1 MMRSDEQL
9 IAGCLKG
16 DKLSQRDLYDRYS
29 RKMFGVCLRYCNNRE
44 DAEEVLQEGLLKV
57 FHKLADFK
65 KEGALESWI
74 KRIIIN
80 TALDFYRRNKN
91 KQRETEWQDNITI
104 SIEPLTELKT
114 KELLQ
119 VIQNL
124 PLGFRT
130 VFNLYAIEGYNHGEI
145 AGMLNISEGTSKS
158 QYSRARQH
166 LMSMIEKENKT
177 SFTSNSNNE
186 SGLENKIIPLNSI

>member
-16 DKLSQRDLYDRYS
+16 DKLSQKDLYDRYS

-177 SFTSNSNNE
+177 SFTSTSNNE
-186 SGLENKIIPLNSI
+186 SALENKIIPLNSI

>member
-177 SFTSNSNNE
+177 SLSSTSNNE

>member
-177 SFTSNSNNE
+177 SLRNSTNE
-186 SGLENKIIPLNSI
+186 AGLENKIIPLNSI

>member
-16 DKLSQRDLYDRYS
+16 DKLSQRDLYDKYS
-29 RKMFGVCLRYCNNRE
+29 RKMFGVCLRSCNRRE
-44 DAEEVLQEGLLKV
+44 EAEEVLQEGLLKV
-57 FHKLADFK
+57 FHNLKDFK
-65 KEGALESWI
+65 REGPLESWI

-91 KQRETEWQDNITI
+91 RQQETEWQENIII

-114 KELLQ
+114 KELLKI
-119 VIQNL
+119 IQSL

-130 VFNLYAIEGYNHGEI
+130 VFNLYAIEGYNHAEI
-145 AGMLNISEGTSKS
+145 GDMLNISEGTSKS

-166 LMSMIEKENKT
+166 LMTMIEKEKKT
-177 SFTSNSNNE
+177 IDSSNNNE
-186 SGLENKIIPLNSI
+186 ASLEHKIIPLNSI

>member
-1 MMRSDEQL
+1 MRSDEQL

-16 DKLSQRDLYDRYS
+16 DKLSQRDLYDMYS

-177 SFTSNSNNE
+177 SFTSTSNNE
-186 SGLENKIIPLNSI
+186 SALENKIIPLNSI

>member
-1 MMRSDEQL
+1 MMRSDEHL

-16 DKLSQRDLYDRYS
+16 DKLSQRDLYDKYS
-29 RKMFGVCLRYCNNRE
+29 RKMFGVCLRYCNRRE
-44 DAEEVLQEGLLKV
+44 EAEEVLQEGLLKV
-57 FHKLADFK
+57 FHNLKDFK
-65 KEGALESWI
+65 RVGPLESWI

-91 KQRETEWQDNITI
+91 RQQETEWQENIII

-114 KELLQ
+114 KELLKI
-119 VIQNL
+119 IQSL

-130 VFNLYAIEGYNHGEI
+130 VFNLYAIEGYNHAEI
-145 AGMLNISEGTSKS
+145 GDMLNISEGTSKS

-166 LMSMIEKENKT
+166 LMTMIEKEKKT
-177 SFTSNSNNE
+177 IDSSNNNE
-186 SGLENKIIPLNSI
+186 ASLEHKIIPLNSI